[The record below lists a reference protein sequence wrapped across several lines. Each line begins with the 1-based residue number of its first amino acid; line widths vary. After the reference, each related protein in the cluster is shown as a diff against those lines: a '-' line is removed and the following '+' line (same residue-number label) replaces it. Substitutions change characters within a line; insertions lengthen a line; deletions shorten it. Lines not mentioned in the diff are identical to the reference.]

1 MSTHISRS
9 AIALTAV
16 ASVAIALSGCA
27 AAETAPEAEVSTQI
41 TDEPVTLKF
50 VYFDDPPA
58 TQLMDAFTAKHP
70 NVTFEPQHIPFG
82 DYVTSIKLTLNSAD
96 APDLAQYNAS
106 AMRPLIKGGLI
117 RGLNEWSEAYG
128 WDEKFP
134 EASLSMLTADEQA
147 STYGVGN
154 LYAIPAGT
162 KFVGLYYN
170 ADILA
175 EAGVEAPQTIA
186 ELETALDAVTAAGY
200 RGISVGGL
208 ETGIVH
214 LWASLQNVYQDAADY
229 QSWVF
234 GQDGSTIDTAGAAE
248 ATDVLASWAAKG
260 YIADGAAAVS
270 DTDALAEFVS
280 GRSAFVMSGNWAAK
294 GISEGIGDAAGF
306 VPAPAAAAG
315 DPRIAAGGS
324 LAYAIPA
331 KSKNANVAAAFLDF
345 MAEQTAAQI
354 QVDAGLMPVG
364 VGTDVTAEGLQG
376 TLVEAYQQIV
386 DGVGVVAFP
395 DFATTGMF
403 DVIKPGLQGIL
414 AGQMSTADYI
424 ASLQAEWDSTH
435 A

>member
-1 MSTHISRS
+1 
-9 AIALTAV
+9 
-16 ASVAIALSGCA
+16 
-27 AAETAPEAEVSTQI
+27 
-41 TDEPVTLKF
+41 
-50 VYFDDPPA
+50 
-58 TQLMDAFTAKHP
+58 
-70 NVTFEPQHIPFG
+70 
-82 DYVTSIKLTLNSAD
+82 
-96 APDLAQYNAS
+96 
-106 AMRPLIKGGLI
+106 
-117 RGLNEWSEAYG
+117 
-128 WDEKFP
+128 
-134 EASLSMLTADEQA
+134 
-147 STYGVGN
+147 
-154 LYAIPAGT
+154 
-162 KFVGLYYN
+162 
-170 ADILA
+170 
-175 EAGVEAPQTIA
+175 
-186 ELETALDAVTAAGY
+186 
-200 RGISVGGL
+200 
-208 ETGIVH
+208 
-214 LWASLQNVYQDAADY
+214 
-229 QSWVF
+229 
-234 GQDGSTIDTAGAAE
+234 
-248 ATDVLASWAAKG
+248 
-260 YIADGAAAVS
+260 
-270 DTDALAEFVS
+270 
-280 GRSAFVMSGNWAAK
+280 MSGNWAAK